1 MSTLDF
7 IASPG
12 RRGRDPTVENEDNKV
27 YIRHAGIRWLELP
40 EGLLW
45 YRPSLVGRH
54 IRVALVEP
62 QEATF
67 PEDKVVMK
75 STWEE
80 RLPPESKPPSE
91 AEVLNNLR
99 KAKVRGLPEF
109 YGFHCAVVR
118 DDNELEVETSGFP
131 ENCEVALPA
140 STGNLMEKIQ
150 TNFVSDHT
158 SKYWAPTEGLA
169 GGSFVPKLKIRRQKF
184 NEPLQ
189 IRRRLTRILMSYCQ
203 PLKDA
208 MRNAG
213 PASLM
218 RTIRDTMIVYYEA
231 YKLPEHGYIHGGKRF
246 MNDFVSLA
254 LMNDQTS
261 PLRTSWFL
269 WKELNSPE
277 ALRMK
282 NAAAQ

>member
-1 MSTLDF
+1 VYSEPLHFVNNSEHTQFLIDF
-7 IASPG
+7 LSGFIESPKY
-12 RRGRDPTVENEDNKV
+12 RGRDPTVENKDNNV
-27 YIRHAGIRWLELP
+27 YIHHAGIRWLELP
-40 EGLLW
+40 KSLLW

-62 QEATF
+62 QEARF

-80 RLPPESKPPSE
+80 KLHPESKPPSE

-99 KAKVRGLPEF
+99 KAKVRGLPEV

-140 STGNLMEKIQ
+140 STRNLMEKIQ

-169 GGSFVPKLKIRRQKF
+169 GGSFVPELKIRRQKI

-189 IRRRLTRILMSYCQ
+189 IRRMLTRIIMSYCQ

-218 RTIRDTMIVYYEA
+218 RTIRDAMIVYYEA

-246 MNDFVSLA
+246 LSDFVSLA
-254 LMNDQTS
+254 LMNN
-261 PLRTSWFL
+261 FL
-269 WKELNSPE
+269 NRHLH
-277 ALRMK
+277 
-282 NAAAQ
+282 